1 MKIIKTGA
9 EEAFKDL
16 PLAIEWHLTYNCNYR
31 CSYCFIYRK
40 GNIPQTPFSTLEQI
54 KTAVDNI
61 VSLNRPYYDIG
72 LSGGEPTIHPHMF
85 DIVELFHKK
94 LGNRLNSISIVT
106 NGSRNAALYEKL
118 AGIAKY
124 INFLMNVSIHT
135 DHVEMDHIL
144 ELIEKLSH
152 DVKMHFVLMFNP
164 AKRDMV
170 HEIYETMLD
179 TRKRFPFSMNIVLI
193 RDKGVDRRYTQEDF
207 IWQKK
212 ASTEFAELA
221 RKFNFETSFKKT
233 GSAPLHIFHE
243 IEENG
248 ERKII
253 PLKNRTLNLKNGL
266 LNFRGMH
273 CISYANRMAISADG
287 ICRGIV
293 CKFDKPRCNVF
304 DKDCF
309 KVVRDKLIHSVKCRS
324 SICGCAANDR
334 IPKFASKEDAKKYIE
349 FAKIRQATLF
359 DEYDAAQAVKA
370 I

>member
-1 MKIIKTGA
+1 M
-9 EEAFKDL
+9 
-16 PLAIEWHLTYNCNYR
+16 
-31 CSYCFIYRK
+31 
-40 GNIPQTPFSTLEQI
+40 
-54 KTAVDNI
+54 
-61 VSLNRPYYDIG
+61 
-72 LSGGEPTIHPHMF
+72 
-85 DIVELFHKK
+85 
-94 LGNRLNSISIVT
+94 NSISIVT

-164 AKRDMV
+164 GKRDMV

-248 ERKII
+248 ERKITM
-253 PLKNRTLNLKNGL
+253 L
-266 LNFRGMH
+266 
-273 CISYANRMAISADG
+273 
-287 ICRGIV
+287 
-293 CKFDKPRCNVF
+293 
-304 DKDCF
+304 
-309 KVVRDKLIHSVKCRS
+309 
-324 SICGCAANDR
+324 
-334 IPKFASKEDAKKYIE
+334 
-349 FAKIRQATLF
+349 AKIRKRLTEETGVDLGYGRNDTLYGSNF
-359 DEYDAAQAVKA
+359 PYQQFLINSNEETRNYFKNYFAN

>member
-164 AKRDMV
+164 ARHGSRDLRDHARYQEKISV
-170 HEIYETMLD
+170 FYEHCFNPRQRCRPTLY
-179 TRKRFPFSMNIVLI
+179 TGRLYLAE
-193 RDKGVDRRYTQEDF
+193 KGKHR
-207 IWQKK
+207 
-212 ASTEFAELA
+212 
-221 RKFNFETSFKKT
+221 
-233 GSAPLHIFHE
+233 
-243 IEENG
+243 
-248 ERKII
+248 
-253 PLKNRTLNLKNGL
+253 
-266 LNFRGMH
+266 
-273 CISYANRMAISADG
+273 
-287 ICRGIV
+287 ICRAG
-293 CKFDKPRCNVF
+293 
-304 DKDCF
+304 
-309 KVVRDKLIHSVKCRS
+309 
-324 SICGCAANDR
+324 
-334 IPKFASKEDAKKYIE
+334 
-349 FAKIRQATLF
+349 T
-359 DEYDAAQAVKA
+359 
-370 I
+370 